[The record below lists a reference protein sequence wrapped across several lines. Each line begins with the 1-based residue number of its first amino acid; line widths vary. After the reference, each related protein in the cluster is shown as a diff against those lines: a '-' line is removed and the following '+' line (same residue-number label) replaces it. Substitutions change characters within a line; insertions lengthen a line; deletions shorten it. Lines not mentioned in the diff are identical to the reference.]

1 MQIDHKYID
10 DHHVVPRYL
19 ADQLSDA
26 ELEAFE
32 AYYLAHPEILK
43 DLEAVARLKTGLSD
57 LQRRGELDGL
67 LRSRK
72 RVWRIAVAAVVAA
85 TIIAASMLLVRPVT
99 KRVLLASVP
108 SALTDDAGRPLPV
121 LTKRF
126 VMRLRSNGY
135 DVQLAVPGD
144 RQAIELRIVPEQTA
158 ASPYSLE
165 ISRIDEAQPPR
176 VVGTLENIAADED
189 GYVDVYLDSAQLS
202 PGIYELRLRSSDTA
216 NSVSVFLLH
225 ALSH

>member
-1 MQIDHKYID
+1 
-10 DHHVVPRYL
+10 
-19 ADQLSDA
+19 
-26 ELEAFE
+26 
-32 AYYLAHPEILK
+32 
-43 DLEAVARLKTGLSD
+43 
-57 LQRRGELDGL
+57 
-67 LRSRK
+67 
-72 RVWRIAVAAVVAA
+72 
-85 TIIAASMLLVRPVT
+85 